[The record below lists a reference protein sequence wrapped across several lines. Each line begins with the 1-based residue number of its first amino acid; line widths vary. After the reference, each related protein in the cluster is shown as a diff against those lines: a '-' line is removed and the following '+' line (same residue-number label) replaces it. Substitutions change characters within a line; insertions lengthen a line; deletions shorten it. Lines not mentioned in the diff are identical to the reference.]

1 MTDQRTA
8 QCIIIDMVRAV
19 WYTDDPIDESWYVGL
34 TSCLPKKGDLSQPCN
49 WRCIVLL
56 EVTSKVVCN
65 ICRGRLGM
73 HWLLHLPP
81 AMTKNQNGFTTNRGT
96 DDGIFT
102 SRMLLQK
109 ARQHGMEIWCLA
121 LDFIKAFDSVDRKL
135 LWAYLE
141 KLGE

>member
-1 MTDQRTA
+1 VVRRTDILLA
-8 QCIIIDMVRAV
+8 
-19 WYTDDPIDESWYVGL
+19 
-34 TSCLPKKGDLSQPCN
+34 KKGDLSQPCN

-102 SRMLLQK
+102 CRMLLQK

>member
-1 MTDQRTA
+1 VQKLKRTSAGISGVCAQGLQCMMTDQRTA

-65 ICRGRLGM
+65 ICRGRLGL

-81 AMTKNQNGFTTNRGT
+81 QP
-96 DDGIFT
+96 
-102 SRMLLQK
+102 
-109 ARQHGMEIWCLA
+109 
-121 LDFIKAFDSVDRKL
+121 
-135 LWAYLE
+135 
-141 KLGE
+141 